1 MPARRTPTGSSRRY
15 GTEPRAMRA
24 RYNDRRR
31 DHLGV
36 VSAVTAM
43 SRRVELLP
51 ARYAPL
57 RTEVMLS
64 LAELAACFTVSFP
77 LRICASMLRR
87 IFPFSTSTQCFACG
101 TNQLCAAARS
111 FTLFPSRLVAFGML
125 PFAWNAFSELV
136 EVKSLIQSAA
146 SVTCLLVTGTARSEP
161 PRKPGMAWFFV
172 WLGMTNCA
180 VSDLYLSPVQQLCQ
194 AGPTTEAAPPCANT
208 VYGAGLAS
216 SEFGVAFDAAFQKLR
231 NAVRP
236 LTARGESIVPTHLPF
251 DACVAICPP

>member
-1 MPARRTPTGSSRRY
+1 MPARRTPTGNSRRY

-125 PFAWNAFSELV
+125 PFACSAFSADV
-136 EVKSLIQSAA
+136 PVKSFIQSAA
-146 SVTCLLVTGTARSEP
+146 SAACLLVTGTARSDP
-161 PRKPGMAWFFV
+161 PRKPGIAWPLM

-180 VSDLYLSPVQQLCQ
+180 VSALYLSPVQQLYQ
-194 AGPTTEAAPPCANT
+194 AGPMTEPAPPCENT
-208 VYGAGLAS
+208 VYGAGFAS
-216 SEFGVAFDAAFQKLR
+216 SDVGVAFDACFQ
-231 NAVRP
+231 NA
-236 LTARGESIVPTHLPF
+236 LK
-251 DACVAICPP
+251 